1 MALMIRLFANMM
13 SGHMVVIVLVS
24 LIFIFTTQ
32 FSVGVGSVTTIFSM
46 AFSLFML
53 MLDILISFI
62 QAYVFT
68 LLSTIFISMAIVEPH
83 AHEAK

>member
-1 MALMIRLFANMM
+1 
-13 SGHMVVIVLVS
+13 MV
-24 LIFIFTTQ
+24 
-32 FSVGVGSVTTIFSM
+32 FSM

-53 MLDILISFI
+53 LLDILISFI